1 MTKTVLVA
9 GATGYLGQHIVQRYM
24 ELGWHVRALVRNANT
39 AQRKNLIAS
48 EVFEGEATKPETLRG
63 VMGGVDLVVSALGIT
78 RQRDGLTYRDVDFQA
93 NANLLDEAL
102 AADVP
107 QFAYVHILN
116 AEKMRGVAVVDA
128 KQAFVDRLKATP
140 IASTVVCPSGFFSDM
155 ADFFQMAKSGRVWL
169 FGDGTLRLNPID
181 GADLAVAITDAI
193 EQRLDWVD
201 VGGPDIL
208 TQRKLAE
215 MAFDTLGKRPKITKL
230 PDVFR
235 RIALRLLPWVTPPHI
250 HGPAQMFL
258 TAMGMD
264 MVGSPMGTRRLD
276 NHFTRL
282 NTQETGPTE
291 TPVSEI
297 GNERVA

>member
-24 ELGWHVRALVRNANT
+24 ELGWYVRALVRNADA
-39 AQRKNLIAS
+39 AQRMNLVAS
-48 EVFEGEATKPETLRG
+48 EVFGGEATKTETLRG
-63 VMGGVDLVVSALGIT
+63 VMDGVDLVVSALGIT

-116 AEKMRGVAVVDA
+116 ADKMRGVAVVDA

-140 IASTVVCPSGFFSDM
+140 IASTIICPSGFFSDM

-169 FGDGTLRLNPID
+169 FGDGALHINPID
-181 GADLAVAITDAI
+181 GADLAVAIADAI
-193 EQRLDWVD
+193 RQKQEWLD

-208 TQRKLAE
+208 TQHELAE
-215 MAFDTLGKRPKITKL
+215 MAFAALGKRPKITTL
-230 PDVFR
+230 PDVVR
-235 RIALRLLPWVTPPHI
+235 RIALRLLPWVTPAHV
-250 HGPAQMFL
+250 HGPARMFL
-258 TAMGMD
+258 TAMGMN
-264 MVGSPMGTRRLD
+264 MVGSPMGTRHLADHFASLD
-276 NHFTRL
+276 AQARGETR
-282 NTQETGPTE
+282 QQVRQ
-291 TPVSEI
+291 VS
-297 GNERVA
+297 NERLV

>member
-24 ELGWHVRALVRNANT
+24 ELGWHVRALVRDAGA

-48 EVFEGEATKPETLRG
+48 EFFEGEATKPETLRG
-63 VMGGVDLVVSALGIT
+63 AMNGVDLVVSALGIT
-78 RQRDGLTYRDVDFQA
+78 RQRDGLTYRDVDYQA

-102 AADVP
+102 AADVS

-116 AEKMRGVAVVDA
+116 ADKMRGVAVVDA

-140 IASTVVCPSGFFSDM
+140 IATTIICPSGFFSDM

-181 GADLAVAITDAI
+181 GADLAVVIADAI
-193 EQRLDWVD
+193 EQKLDWLD

-208 TQRKLAE
+208 TQRNLAE
-215 MAFDTLGKRPKITKL
+215 MAFDALSKRPKITKL
-230 PDVFR
+230 PDVLR
-235 RIALRLLPWVTPPHI
+235 RIALRLLPWVTPTHI

-258 TAMGMD
+258 TALGMD
-264 MVGSPMGTRRLD
+264 MVGTPMGTRRLAD
-276 NHFTRL
+276 HFDKL
-282 NTQETGPTE
+282 NTLEKSQTDK
-291 TPVSEI
+291 PVRQVSD
-297 GNERVA
+297 ERLA

>member
-9 GATGYLGQHIVQRYM
+9 GATGYLGQNIVKRYM
-24 ELGWHVRALVRNANT
+24 DLGWQVRALVRNANT
-39 AQRKNLIAS
+39 AQRKNLISS

-63 VMGGVDLVVSALGIT
+63 VMDGVDLVVSALGIT

-116 AEKMRGVAVVDA
+116 ADKMRGVAVVDA
-128 KQAFVDRLKATP
+128 KQAFVDRLQAASV
-140 IASTVVCPSGFFSDM
+140 ASTIICPSGFFSDM

-169 FGDGTLRLNPID
+169 FGDGALRLNPID
-181 GADLAVAITDAI
+181 GTDLAVAIADAVD
-193 EQRLDWVD
+193 QRLEWLDI
-201 VGGPDIL
+201 GGPDIL
-208 TQRKLAE
+208 TQYELAE
-215 MAFDTLGKRPKITKL
+215 MAFDALGKKPKITTL
-230 PDVFR
+230 PDVLR
-235 RIALRLLPWVTPPHI
+235 RITLRLFPWVTPPHI

-264 MVGSPMGTRRLD
+264 MVGSPMGTRHLTD
-276 NHFTRL
+276 HFARL
-282 NTQETGPTE
+282 NTLETGSTQKQL
-291 TPVSEI
+291 SQI
-297 GNERVA
+297 SNERVA

>member
-9 GATGYLGQHIVQRYM
+9 GATGYLGQHIVKRYM

-63 VMGGVDLVVSALGIT
+63 VMDGVDLVVSALGIT

-102 AADVP
+102 AADAP
-107 QFAYVHILN
+107 QFAYIHILN
-116 AEKMRGVAVVDA
+116 ADKMRGVAVVDA
-128 KQAFVDRLKATP
+128 KQAFVDRLQAASV
-140 IASTVVCPSGFFSDM
+140 ASTIICPSGFFSDM

-169 FGDGTLRLNPID
+169 FGEGTLRLNPID
-181 GADLAVAITDAI
+181 GADLAVAIADAV
-193 EQRLDWVD
+193 EQKRKWVD

-208 TQRKLAE
+208 TQYELAE
-215 MAFDTLGKRPKITKL
+215 LAFDALGNGPKITRL
-230 PDVFR
+230 PDVLR
-235 RIALRLLPWVTPPHI
+235 RIALRLLPWVTPVR
-250 HGPAQMFL
+250 GPAQMFL

-264 MVGSPMGTRRLD
+264 MVGSPMGTRRLAD
-276 NHFTRL
+276 YFDKL
-282 NTQETGPTE
+282 NPLGRGQTDKQ
-291 TPVSEI
+291 VRHI
-297 GNERVA
+297 RDERVA